1 LIPAS
6 NILYI
11 QSADPVSRIVLYSI
25 AGDKVKEFSN
35 PEISAIDISDL
46 ESGVYIGAFFVNN
59 ESRVIKKI
67 FKE

>member
-1 LIPAS
+1 MIPAS

-11 QSADPVSRIVLYSI
+11 ESGDPVSRIVLYSI
-25 AGDKVKEFSN
+25 TGDKVKEFNN

-46 ESGVYIGAFFVNN
+46 ESGVYIAAFFVNN

-67 FKE
+67 IKE